1 MKVIG
6 NMYDI
11 NVVCGHKLLI
21 VSIIHVVVSN
31 EAAQARKQLICLLM
45 AILSRTICSIAAGQ
59 TKITP

>member
-21 VSIIHVVVSN
+21 VVVSN